1 MISGNVFQPIQT
13 QPYSQLSYVT
23 NYDLLYITFKWTQ
36 YSQSVTQN
44 IYKCEKNCIFM
55 LVIEFFIT
63 LCINQMIILLGMFIP
78 HWLCVSSIGYL

>member
-1 MISGNVFQPIQT
+1 MISENVFQPIQT
-13 QPYSQLSYVT
+13 QPYSQPSYVT

-63 LCINQMIILLGMFIP
+63 LCINQMIITRDVYSTLVVCI
-78 HWLCVSSIGYL
+78 

>member
-13 QPYSQLSYVT
+13 QPYSQPSYVT

-63 LCINQMIILLGMFIP
+63 LCINQMIITRDVISTLVVCI
-78 HWLCVSSIGYL
+78 

>member
-63 LCINQMIILLGMFIP
+63 LCINQMIITRDVYSTLVVCI
-78 HWLCVSSIGYL
+78 

>member
-1 MISGNVFQPIQT
+1 MISENVFQPIQT
-13 QPYSQLSYVT
+13 QPYSQPSYVT

-63 LCINQMIILLGMFIP
+63 LCINQMLITRDVYSTLVVCI
-78 HWLCVSSIGYL
+78 